1 MTAQRSLST
10 IRVLFIEKRV
20 ASEQNAPSYDQPEA
34 GEVAE
39 WSTKSPGAIWDAGTK

>member
-1 MTAQRSLST
+1 M
-10 IRVLFIEKRV
+10 IIMLFVEML
-20 ASEQNAPSYDQPEA
+20 ACSEQNAPLRDPHIF